1 MGLAHRAGKVVF
13 GFDAVVNTFK
23 QKGYTAVFCSD
34 DAAQNTKDKLNR
46 ACESAG
52 LSVTYV
58 PYGISEIG
66 GAAGKKDTAVFAVTD
81 KGLHTLLTKS
91 LSVNGGNA

>member
-1 MGLAHRAGKVVF
+1 M
-13 GFDAVVNTFK
+13 
-23 QKGYTAVFCSD
+23 FCSM
-34 DAAQNTKDKLNR
+34 DAAENTKDRLNR
-46 ACESAG
+46 ACEKAG

-81 KGLHTLLTKS
+81 AGLHSLLTKS